1 MYTIYLD
8 DGTCIYDT
16 SIQTE
21 TCKLISPTLNLSDND
36 AGELSFTILPSNPGY
51 DLINKFS
58 TTVTVYRDNVWLWA
72 GRVLNESTDFYKQK
86 SVTCEG
92 VLAFLNDTHQ
102 ESIKYT
108 NITIETFI
116 TNMLSVHNQKV
127 GNDRKIYAGTITVTD
142 GTKDR
147 YSEYEVTLDA
157 LNDLITDNE
166 GHMYISYTNSKYY
179 LNYVSDYHNASEQYI
194 EFGKN
199 LLDYTVEANMDN
211 FASVILPLGKED
223 ENTGDRL
230 TVASVNQGSIYV
242 ADADAVAQFGWIEKL
257 YDDSEISN
265 ATTLLTN
272 AQKLLA
278 ESKIEDITISLSAVD
293 LHVLDNN
300 IQSINLLD
308 RVYVRS
314 SYHGVS
320 DFYPVT
326 ELSYN
331 LADPSGDTFTL
342 GKSEARSLTTRSDAI
357 NEAIYKKINE
367 AVPDEYDI
375 LRKAQQNATALITQS
390 TSGWVTIVQKNG
402 HAAEIV
408 ISEIE
413 DYTQAERL
421 WRWNSGGFG
430 YSSTGYD
437 GTYGTAITM
446 DGSIVADFITAG
458 TMSANRISGG
468 QITSLNNNTSWNLN
482 TGEFSMNKGEIK
494 LGTRSSTNYYTDLN
508 NLYIDDDGNI
518 YTTGNIIL
526 ASPES
531 EHDTGWMAFGKT
543 GRSKQVESM
552 FGIYYEH
559 GSFNFFGADTV
570 DDLSPYRDGYIRG
583 LGGVG
588 TNQAGLE
595 LRCEPGKNT
604 TWTYGKLN
612 FVCGKLSLTGEDS
625 SHNSVSGN
633 GYTGSKVIDGVTYN
647 FINGILLE

>member
-16 SIQTE
+16 SIQSE

-36 AGELSFTILPSNPGY
+36 AGELTFTILPSNPGY
-51 DLINKFS
+51 DLITKFS
-58 TTVTVYRDNVWLWA
+58 TTVTVYRDNEWLWA
-72 GRVLNESTDFYKQK
+72 GRVLNENTDFYKQK

-127 GNDRKIYAGTITVTD
+127 GNDRKVYAGTITVTD

-166 GHMYISYTNSKYY
+166 GHMYISYSSNKYY
-179 LNYVSDYHNASEQYI
+179 LNYVSDFHNASEQYI

-211 FASVILPLGKED
+211 FASVILPLGKEN
-223 ENTGDRL
+223 EETGDRL

-242 ADADAVAQFGWIEKL
+242 ADADAVAAFGWIEKL
-257 YDDSEISN
+257 YDDSEI
-265 ATTLLTN
+265 ATASVLLTN
-272 AQKLLA
+272 AQKLLS
-278 ESKIEDITISLSAVD
+278 ESKIEDISIRLSAVD

-342 GKSEARSLTTRSDAI
+342 GKAEARSLTTRSDAI
-357 NEAIYKKINE
+357 NEEIYKKIKQ
-367 AVPDEYDI
+367 APDTYDI
-375 LRKAQQNATALITQS
+375 LAKAQQRASQLIT
-390 TSGWVTIVQKNG
+390 TCTTGFVTIVPGNDG
-402 HAAEIV
+402 HAQEIV

-413 DYTQAERL
+413 DYTQAQRL
-421 WRWNSGGFG
+421 WRWNLNGFG
-430 YSSTGYD
+430 YSSTGYS

-446 DGSIVADFITAG
+446 AGEIVADFITAG
-458 TMSANRISGG
+458 TMSANRIAGG
-468 QITSLNNNTSWNLN
+468 ELTSLNGNTQWNLN
-482 TGEFSMNKGEIK
+482 TGEFTMKKGDIQLGQFYDYGGGTAYHIEILNAGEIVCRSQRLK
-494 LGTRSSTNYYTDLN
+494 THIDDGKIYFGQYNQSDNVYTQTGYIDGSVKIHDNDITTQDAYRYGLQLVASFRDPYTNESAIRLVSDEITVLKSNDPLSAASSTCKN
-508 NLYIDDDGNI
+508 G
-518 YTTGNIIL
+518 II
-526 ASPES
+526 
-531 EHDTGWMAFGKT
+531 
-543 GRSKQVESM
+543 
-552 FGIYYEH
+552 
-559 GSFNFFGADTV
+559 
-570 DDLSPYRDGYIRG
+570 
-583 LGGVG
+583 
-588 TNQAGLE
+588 
-595 LRCEPGKNT
+595 
-604 TWTYGKLN
+604 
-612 FVCGKLSLTGEDS
+612 
-625 SHNSVSGN
+625 
-633 GYTGSKVIDGVTYN
+633 KVINQEDGLVYTMR
-647 FINGILLE
+647 FINGLCVGGLS